1 VTLARD
7 MDVALIASLA
17 GISERDFRTL
27 NPSIKQPVVM
37 AAGTPNIL
45 LPWDNAKVFE
55 ERLKTHHGAL
65 ASWTAWVAPTTM
77 SVAQVASQV
86 GMSESELRQVNN
98 IPPRMKVRA
107 GSSLLV
113 HRSGPR
119 DRDVSEFVADH
130 AQLSLTPDIVLKR
143 SVVRARKGDSLS
155 TLAQRYGVSAVSVAG
170 WNRLPVNARL
180 KKGQP
185 LTLMLPRSVRM
196 ADTAQPRTSVRAERA
211 ERTRKVTRDDAKR
224 SNKRQAKGN
233 KVAQRGKPA
242 GKAGAKSKRTEVK
255 VATSNGK
262 ATKRKNRDN

>member
-1 VTLARD
+1 
-7 MDVALIASLA
+7 
-17 GISERDFRTL
+17 
-27 NPSIKQPVVM
+27 M

-65 ASWTAWVAPTTM
+65 ASWTAWVAPATM
-77 SVAQVASQV
+77 SVAQVAAQV

-130 AQLSLTPDIVLKR
+130 AQLSLAPEIVLKR
-143 SVVRARKGDSLS
+143 SVVRARKGDNLS
-155 TLAQRYGVSAVSVAG
+155 TLAQRYGVSAVSAAG

-180 KKGQP
+180 KKGQR
-185 LTLMLPRSVRM
+185 LTLMLPQSVRT
-196 ADTAQPRTSVRAERA
+196 ADAAPARANQRVERA
-211 ERTRKVTRDDAKR
+211 ERSRKVARDDNADRDNRRTAKDR
-224 SNKRQAKGN
+224 KGAQRG
-233 KVAQRGKPA
+233 KVEREKLARGKPA
-242 GKAGAKSKRTEVK
+242 GKTRAKSTASAKGKRSEVK
-255 VATSNGK
+255 VASTNGK
-262 ATKRKNRDN
+262 TAKRKTREN